1 MCVLTGWSEFNS
13 FRETINISE
22 QGRSLE
28 IALAESLWARYCVHI
43 ALQEKKKGDPI
54 QLSKIF
60 PIHHL
65 PPVLKDT
72 TISLRGMKGLSS
84 I

>member
-1 MCVLTGWSEFNS
+1 
-13 FRETINISE
+13 
-22 QGRSLE
+22 LE
-28 IALAESLWARYCVHI
+28 
-43 ALQEKKKGDPI
+43 EKKKGDPVE
-54 QLSKIF
+54 LSKIF
-60 PIHHL
+60 PEDHL